1 MPYRSHAQTSRF
13 DQERLLIDLYSNLYI
28 TWIGVAGARQEGELF
43 GPTATSES
51 DRDRHHAFCTWYKPI
66 YTRVWTG
73 FGSSFN
79 LMRLRL

>member
-51 DRDRHHAFCTWYKPI
+51 DRDRHHAFLHLVQ
-66 YTRVWTG
+66 TRLYEGLDWV
-73 FGSSFN
+73 
-79 LMRLRL
+79 RLFV